1 MAMVQN
7 SPSLEGEHLFYYFY
21 LELICFLHIVP
32 FVFGCFCPGLTI
44 LVLRREWTKWKLGN
58 MFCVLPHLLAL
69 LIKFDSL
76 LMENK
81 LPASSQ
87 ENNPWV
93 SQRGAFLFSG
103 SIEKVNY
110 LFVLVLAIVGISP
123 VLANCGN
130 DITRKV
136 YLGTD
141 HFTVMS
147 LQLPSW
153 YYHPTL
159 SGQGG
164 KIIWE
169 LAAGEISSKCCLFS
183 FPLSV
188 RLSSFYCI
196 IKLNCHFMKV
206 IVSYEYKKIA
216 HWIKLY

>member
-1 MAMVQN
+1 MAVMVQN

-123 VLANCGN
+123 VVANCGN

-153 YYHPTL
+153 HHHPTVSNTLGSWRTNHLRFGCSEHLIKVL
-159 SGQGG
+159 SF
-164 KIIWE
+164 
-169 LAAGEISSKCCLFS
+169 LFS
-183 FPLSV
+183 
-188 RLSSFYCI
+188 SFCQTLLFLLYHK
-196 IKLNCHFMKV
+196 IKLSFHE
-206 IVSYEYKKIA
+206 SYSFI
-216 HWIKLY
+216 WV